1 MFLLLHNYPEVTKNV
16 KRNEIGVLIKE
27 TGMSILMTSLN
38 NILSFLAGTI
48 LPIPALRSFCTQ
60 SSILLT
66 FNLIAILT
74 VYPAIISL
82 DLRRKKSGRR
92 DLCCCL
98 VSEEAPDAPSYE
110 SYSYAFDLG
119 APAEML
125 RDKKQYHGLIGKE
138 DKEEDMEDDGVS
150 PWTLRAFLRNYYVP
164 FISQPCTK
172 VSPIMMGSLIGF
184 RSLSLSYAWDY
195 SLLESLESKT
205 LPKVST

>member
-1 MFLLLHNYPEVTKNV
+1 MFLLLHNYPQITKSV
-16 KRNEIGVLIKE
+16 KKNEIGVLMKE

-98 VSEEAPDAPSYE
+98 ISDDPIDNPSYE
-110 SYSYAFDLG
+110 SYAYGFDLG
-119 APAEML
+119 TTTEII
-125 RDKKQYHGLIGKE
+125 REKQQYHGLISRGKDE
-138 DKEEDMEDDGVS
+138 DVEDDGVQ

-164 FISQPCTK
+164 FISQSCTK
-172 VSPIMMGSLIGF
+172 VGNL
-184 RSLSLSYAWDY
+184 
-195 SLLESLESKT
+195 
-205 LPKVST
+205 V